1 MLYAFGMVLNGM
13 LVDPAQQVVSS
24 IQSSI
29 QELLP
34 NQPNRIKSD
43 NLAIGVISSLDNIS
57 RVFVRSGVI
66 KDISQGMPSGVG
78 IDNNRGQIPFE
89 FDLLRID

>member
-1 MLYAFGMVLNGM
+1 MVLNGM

-34 NQPNRIKSD
+34 NQPNRVKSD
-43 NLAIGVISSLDNIS
+43 NLAIGAIGSLNNIS
-57 RVFVRSGVI
+57 RVFVGSGII
-66 KDISQGMPSGVG
+66 KDISQGVPSGVG
-78 IDNNRGQIPFE
+78 IDNDRGQIPFKLD
-89 FDLLRID
+89 FLRIG